1 MDEHLSRAEWLD
13 GKLDKGQLR
22 ADTFQRNEQME
33 NLAKL
38 RDSCPEAFE
47 RLGTTVRLSL
57 GYYEN
62 EKKIAAEHG
71 RDVTKGAN

>member
-1 MDEHLSRAEWLD
+1 MNEHLNRAEWLD
-13 GKLDKGQLR
+13 RKRDTGRLR
-22 ADTFQRNEQME
+22 ADAFQRDEQME

-38 RDSCPEAFE
+38 RDSRPEAFE
-47 RLGTTVRLSL
+47 RLGTIVRLSL

-62 EKKIAAEHG
+62 DKKIAAEYG